1 MDKDGPKRPG
11 RRGFI
16 EVGCSCYNVTE
27 MDRPTGIQGAA
38 PADGAPACPMCGSGR
53 RILDPARQETHCSDC
68 GLVFDESL
76 VADLPPTS
84 PEDPVQSHSGRGV
97 GPFNSPGGSKRNLG
111 STLTVS
117 RDGQGRRLDWHRR
130 YEFQHLR
137 RVMQRQTSRV
147 VDGPLD
153 HSQARSEIAMV
164 AERLGVPSVIQAEA
178 ERIYAL
184 AKVHGLYRGR
194 SLPATVGASMY
205 AACRRYSLPRTLGEI
220 ATAVGATRAEVG
232 RTFKVVQRGLPETIP
247 SIGLRAFLQRY
258 ADELA
263 LSPSVRSHVEE
274 MLAEAQQNPEL
285 SGISPHGLVAALI
298 YLAAEQSG
306 EHRSRAQ
313 VARVSAITEVTLRST
328 SRLVERLFGG
338 SPDP

>member
-1 MDKDGPKRPG
+1 M
-11 RRGFI
+11 I
-16 EVGCSCYNVTE
+16 
-27 MDRPTGIQGAA
+27 
-38 PADGAPACPMCGSGR
+38 
-53 RILDPARQETHCSDC
+53 
-68 GLVFDESL
+68 
-76 VADLPPTS
+76 
-84 PEDPVQSHSGRGV
+84 
-97 GPFNSPGGSKRNLG
+97 
-111 STLTVS
+111 S

-164 AERLGVPSVIQAEA
+164 AERLGVPSVVQAEA
-178 ERIYAL
+178 ERIYGL

-220 ATAVGATRAEVG
+220 AAAVGASRAEVG

-247 SIGLRAFLQRY
+247 SIGLKAFLQRY

-298 YLAAEQSG
+298 YLAAERSG

-328 SRLVERLFGG
+328 SRLVERLFGT
-338 SPDP
+338 SADS